1 MVKSAFSSA
10 RWDPMFSPNDVTIMR
25 VICQMR
31 SKTSM
36 GVADRW
42 SKGPSTKSHFD
53 NDLSLSGK

>member
-1 MVKSAFSSA
+1 
-10 RWDPMFSPNDVTIMR
+10 MFSPNDVTIMR